1 MGRYNIDGGR
11 FGVKLTLATR
21 NHLLGLNVAF
31 PPLFFHIDK
40 LSLFFFL
47 SWLRFAES
55 SS

>member
-31 PPLFFHIDK
+31 PP
-40 LSLFFFL
+40 
-47 SWLRFAES
+47 RFS
-55 SS
+55 FILINFPFSFSFRS